1 MDTSNLDDEEAMNYS
16 DNIEELDKEDEEL
29 EEEGEGEDEGE
40 VEEEEAVEEEEEL
53 EEEEEIASE
62 EEFEESFRDE
72 GSKSETIEEE
82 KSYTLKE
89 IERKGGLMSLYSG
102 MNDIIS
108 EPSSIS
114 NSPVSTP
121 TVTPTKSPGNTP
133 SRLQAALTS
142 SLSYKSSGG
151 GLLVH
156 HPVTPKKRVINKTNT
171 EHLSEELS
179 LGHRILMELM
189 SDYQKGSNAPFME
202 PIEMDKEKNGDY
214 LEVVEKPMW
223 LKKIKEQL
231 IEGKY
236 TTITE
241 LIGDIRT
248 MLENAYRY
256 YGPSHSISKK
266 GLRLEHMMEQK
277 ITLLPKEVREL
288 CTLEKTSGTAPEDI
302 TQKHR
307 NKTAR
312 ISVNGDNFFSYVL
325 YRVRGCRHNRDK
337 EMKKRRMEALRQAKK
352 DREQEV
358 VVWEEKLL
366 EEPVHTHMR
375 AMWELPQIGHF
386 IFLTLKTLNIYEV
399 PQFELERMLLMPQAS
414 RSLAMLLTSL
424 LSSPQQ
430 RQKLGEKP
438 YMPYK
443 VWARKLAHKTL
454 LWYRCYFRENQD
466 SQKVFDQMGI
476 EPQFWHICGPS
487 NPFDRQL
494 FHEMTFHQRVWL
506 LKSLCDYLLNNHKT
520 VQEVISE
527 QPEAD
532 QREYNLGRDRNGNEY
547 LHFPQFCGQSLRIY
561 RRARVPSPEI
571 PPQEEEVLQGS
582 ILPLEKIKEF
592 RKMIKKYRHKYEE
605 EAEWEGARGKKK
617 RKRRR
622 ANRVVD
628 PEEEVP
634 AAASRS
640 RPGNLRQRP
649 RARYNDQYEDLG
661 LSSDDEPKAKPKS
674 RKSRSLEYSSD
685 EEELPVEN
693 NEPVDTPPPP
703 SPTPNDPEDETTNSS
718 LPSVA
723 QEGVNRAQQKNPK
736 VKKGGKRKPTC
747 ELCGKSFH
755 TIAALKG
762 HRAVHTKEKKLANEA
777 ESKRLKQAESTTN
790 SLEEKTDDSKCN
802 GAKGVAQNGE
812 CDFSDKSESI
822 VDSELKNLKSESLI
836 NGVIK
841 QERVDGHIEDK
852 AVKCEN
858 VKTEQCDS
866 ADEKLKVKEE
876 QIDIKEEN
884 VDLTE
889 VKKEDSDK
897 QCNGE
902 LVSTKIKSEDDQRT
916 ENGELKN
923 DVNNSL
929 SCNGSAIKEETEGE
943 ENSSSKPSTPVP
955 PTEPK
960 PIHDPSPYLPRI
972 EDFELVVT
980 SVEQLRALVKRFG
993 DLPEGSAS
1001 SNNENDENSKE
1012 EAKPEK
1018 RPSCEV
1024 KLHRALC
1031 NLLSELSPWETK
1043 LLSANKRLR
1052 TKLRN
1057 EWNDFVKR
1065 GDDYV
1070 DPAEEA
1076 WMSDPEPDP
1085 EPPAA
1090 TPQPSS
1096 SSSSSSEE
1104 SLDEEGNP
1112 KRKLRKRRAKRQAVA
1127 QMMENVPPPVE
1138 TPIAPVPQENP
1149 ESYAVSSRGRVRK
1162 VKKII
1167 NYDGL
1172 DFEKLALQASLEAEE
1187 EKVRRKR
1194 KREEEEKEREQE
1206 ESSRSNYV
1214 SFGGVKRY
1222 LLSQSGHIT
1231 NYIDN
1236 EGQVRSANAS
1246 KDNRGDKGR
1255 VDISSVRN
1263 LAGQLV
1269 TNAKKESPKT
1279 PVRHVSSI
1287 TNRLFQNTNVK
1298 PDVPCVIVA
1307 AYDNQGSPVN
1317 VRVVGEQ
1324 ALQLVKYMK
1333 PGTKGPVTE
1342 IKLQHHGQTY
1352 TVNTNAQISTKNIP
1366 GIPNG
1371 GSFGSPTPSVIR
1383 STASASEPT
1392 STLGVSRPSGALGGL
1407 ITSNS
1412 PSVPRVAPISTV
1424 VTSSTSSPPN
1434 TIAQAYRG
1442 LTRPSRPVIMT
1453 SGLAPQGSV
1462 VRSIL
1467 SEQTRPHT
1475 ATTRLVTASPSVVSS
1490 VMPPGARTSVN
1501 VTSPVHTA
1509 QVARPNSSTILG
1521 SQVRPAASQVVNR
1534 IAGVPAASAVVTSTA
1549 NVVQSPAPP
1558 VVQEQVI
1565 SQQVPVQTVATSTST
1580 VMTQPQGQA
1589 ITAATVVVPAAGGQP
1604 QLKLESESLAQLMQR
1619 TGSKIVAM
1627 PNGRGGYTLSL
1638 TPGVVPPG
1646 QKVQTHVASNTAA
1659 KVQVVT
1665 SAPASLLQ
1673 DPPTTVQ
1680 QVIQQQTLSPTS
1692 AVRPAAVVQG
1702 ISRSTGVQ
1710 ALSTQQVGL
1719 RQVIPV
1725 NQTTIAGS
1733 VIKTN
1738 NVVTQGTQ
1746 LVLNS
1751 GQQTFTRVAT
1761 QPRVY
1766 SNLVTAQSTP
1776 QQTRTSTGTVATVL
1790 APQQN
1795 VNTIVSSNQQLP
1807 VLQHAV
1813 VHKSATVQSQ
1823 TPGIQTASGQQQY
1836 VVQQRV
1842 LAQPTG
1848 TPQVVRLQQANPSQP
1863 GNAGQRLTV
1872 QIVQQPGGGQ
1882 QVVQMVPQ
1890 VVSQAAGTPGQQSLI
1905 YVQGTGQVIAQ
1916 QAKTTLSTVQQP
1928 QSQTHL
1934 QSPQQGHI
1942 AQVSQQQV
1950 VQVAQPQQQV
1960 VQVAQARQQQVVQV
1974 AQSQHQQQIVQVTQP
1989 QHQQQVVQVAQP
2001 QPQHQVVQV
2010 AQPQQQQVV
2019 QVAQPQQ
2026 QQVVQVAQ
2034 SQQQQ
2039 VVQVAQPQQQQQ
2051 QAQQTTQQTTQG
2063 RLVLVRTQQGE
2074 QMALHHPDGRLTFLT
2089 QEIQAALRSNTTN
2102 SQPAST

>member
-1 MDTSNLDDEEAMNYS
+1 MDISEAVSSDGSGQHLSSVSDAALNLATQSGSDGRLSEQSEISGQHLESAWNETSVDENMDTANFDDEEAMNSS
-16 DNIEELDKEDEEL
+16 DNNEELDKEDEEL
-29 EEEGEGEDEGE
+29 EDEGEEEAEGEEEGE
-40 VEEEEAVEEEEEL
+40 V

-62 EEFEESFRDE
+62 EEFEESLRDE
-72 GSKSETIEEE
+72 GSKSETTEEE
-82 KSYTLKE
+82 RNDTGKE
-89 IERKGGLMSLYSG
+89 SETKTGLMSLYSG

-114 NSPVSTP
+114 NSPVPTP
-121 TVTPTKSPGNTP
+121 TVTPTKTPGNGT

-156 HPVTPKKRVINKTNT
+156 HPVTPKKRVVNKTNT
-171 EHLSEELS
+171 DHLSEELS
-179 LGHRILMELM
+179 LGYRILMELM

-202 PIEMDKEKNGDY
+202 PIELDKEKNGDY

-231 IEGKY
+231 LDGKY

-241 LIGDIRT
+241 LVGDIRT

-337 EMKKRRMEALRQAKK
+337 EMKRRRMEALRQAKK

-358 VVWEEKLL
+358 IVWEEKLL
-366 EEPVHTHMR
+366 EEPVHTQLR

-399 PQFELERMLLMPQAS
+399 PQYELERMLLMPQAS
-414 RSLAMLLTSL
+414 RTLAMLLTSL

-430 RQKLGEKP
+430 RQKLSEKP

-476 EPQFWHICGPS
+476 EPEFWQICGPS

-506 LKSLCDYLLNNHKT
+506 LKSLCDYLLHNHKT
-520 VQEVISE
+520 VQEVIAE

-561 RRARVPSPEI
+561 RRARVPSPEV
-571 PPQEEEVLQGS
+571 PPQEEEIVQGN

-592 RKMIKKYRHKYEE
+592 RKMIKKFRNKYEE

-617 RKRRR
+617 KRKRR
-622 ANRVVD
+622 ANRAVD

-634 AAASRS
+634 SAASRS

-674 RKSRSLEYSSD
+674 RKFRSLDYSSD
-685 EEELPVEN
+685 EEDLPTEN

-703 SPTPNDPEDETTNSS
+703 TPTPTPNDPEDETTNSS
-718 LPSVA
+718 LPSGA

-762 HRAVHTKEKKLANEA
+762 HRAVHTKEKKLASEA
-777 ESKRLKQAESTTN
+777 ENNKRLKQTESTTN
-790 SLEEKTDDSKCN
+790 ALEEKEDDSRCN
-802 GAKGVAQNGE
+802 GDKGVSQNGE
-812 CDFSDKSESI
+812 CDFSDKSESNT
-822 VDSELKNLKSESLI
+822 DSKLKDLKSESLI

-841 QERVDGHIEDK
+841 QEPVDSGGEAK
-852 AVKCEN
+852 SGNSGVVKKEM
-858 VKTEQCDS
+858 TEGTVGVV
-866 ADEKLKVKEE
+866 KVKEE
-876 QIDIKEEN
+876 KIDIKEEEFDYN
-884 VDLTE
+884 E
-889 VKKEDSDK
+889 VKGENDEKH
-897 QCNGE
+897 CNGGI
-902 LVSTKIKSEDDQRT
+902 VSTKIKSEDNQRT
-916 ENGELKN
+916 ENGELTKS

-929 SCNGSAIKEETEGE
+929 SCNGSAIKKEVEGDE
-943 ENSSSKPSTPVP
+943 DSDNSKTSSPVP
-955 PTEPK
+955 PPEPK
-960 PIHDPSPYLPRI
+960 PIHDPSPYLPQI

-980 SVEQLRALVKRFG
+980 SVEQLRALIKRFG
-993 DLPEGSAS
+993 DLPEGS
-1001 SNNENDENSKE
+1001 SNAHNDNDENSKE
-1012 EAKPEK
+1012 DAKPEK

-1031 NLLSELSPWETK
+1031 NLLTELSPWETK

-1057 EWNDFVKR
+1057 EWNDFIKR

-1085 EPPAA
+1085 EPAA
-1090 TPQPSS
+1090 PTPQPSS

-1104 SLDEEGNP
+1104 SVDEDGNP

-1127 QMMENVPPPVE
+1127 QMLENVPPPVE
-1138 TPIAPVPQENP
+1138 TPSAPVPQENP

-1172 DFEKLALQASLEAEE
+1172 DFEKLAIQASLEAEE

-1194 KREEEEKEREQE
+1194 KREEEEKEREE
-1206 ESSRSNYV
+1206 ESSRSNFV

-1236 EGQVRSANAS
+1236 GGQIRSANAS
-1246 KDNRGDKGR
+1246 KDSRGEKGK

-1269 TNAKKESPKT
+1269 TNAKKESPKP
-1279 PVRHVSSI
+1279 PVRHASAI
-1287 TNRLFQNTNVK
+1287 PNRVFQNTNIK

-1307 AYDNQGSPVN
+1307 AYNNQGSPVN

-1352 TVNTNAQISTKNIP
+1352 TVNTNAQIITKNIP

-1371 GSFGSPTPSVIR
+1371 GSLGSPTPSVIR
-1383 STASASEPT
+1383 STASASVPT
-1392 STLGVSRPSGALGGL
+1392 SSLGVSRPSGGLGGL
-1407 ITSNS
+1407 VTSNS

-1424 VTSSTSSPPN
+1424 VTSSTANPPN
-1434 TIAQAYRG
+1434 TIALAYRG
-1442 LTRPSRPVIMT
+1442 VTRPARPVIMT
-1453 SGLAPQGSV
+1453 SGLTRPQGSV
-1462 VRSIL
+1462 VRGVL
-1467 SEQTRPHT
+1467 GEHARPHT

-1490 VMPPGARTSVN
+1490 VMPPGARPSIN
-1501 VTSPVHTA
+1501 VTSPVHTS
-1509 QVARPNSSTILG
+1509 QVSRPTTSTVLT
-1521 SQVRPAASQVVNR
+1521 SPVRPAASQVVNR
-1534 IAGVPAASAVVTSTA
+1534 IAGVPTVGAGVTSTA
-1549 NVVQSPAPP
+1549 SAVPQSPAP

-1565 SQQVPVQTVATSTST
+1565 SQQVPIQTATTQTTT
-1580 VMTQPQGQA
+1580 VISQPQGQA

-1646 QKVQTHVASNTAA
+1646 QKVQSHVASNTAA

-1673 DPPTTVQ
+1673 DPPTSVQ

-1692 AVRPAAVVQG
+1692 AARPATVVQGVQG
-1702 ISRSTGVQ
+1702 ISRATGVQ
-1710 ALSTQQVGL
+1710 AVSAQQVGL

-1795 VNTIVSSNQQLP
+1795 VNTIVSANQQP
-1807 VLQHAV
+1807 TVLQHAV
-1813 VHKSATVQSQ
+1813 VHKGATVQSQ
-1823 TPGIQTASGQQQY
+1823 TPGIQAASGQQQY

-1890 VVSQAAGTPGQQSLI
+1890 VISQAAGTAGQQSLI

-1916 QAKTTLSTVQQP
+1916 QPKTTFTTLQQP
-1928 QSQTHL
+1928 QSQTQPQPQL
-1934 QSPQQGHI
+1934 QSPQQGQI
-1942 AQVSQQQV
+1942 AQVAQVAQQQV

-1960 VQVAQARQQQVVQV
+1960 VQVAQ
-1974 AQSQHQQQIVQVTQP
+1974 
-1989 QHQQQVVQVAQP
+1989 
-2001 QPQHQVVQV
+2001 
-2010 AQPQQQQVV
+2010 PQQQQVV
-2019 QVAQPQQ
+2019 QVT
-2026 QQVVQVAQ
+2026 
-2034 SQQQQ
+2034 
-2039 VVQVAQPQQQQQ
+2039 QPQQQQQ

-2089 QEIQAALRSNTTN
+2089 QEIQAALRSNATS